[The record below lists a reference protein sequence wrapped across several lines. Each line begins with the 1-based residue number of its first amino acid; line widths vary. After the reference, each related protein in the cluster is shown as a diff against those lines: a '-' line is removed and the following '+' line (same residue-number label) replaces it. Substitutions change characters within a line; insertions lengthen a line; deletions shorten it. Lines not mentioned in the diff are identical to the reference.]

1 MKLKKEKRNREEK
14 NKMENALEDGNL
26 QGETTDNVG
35 QDESVNTEETSG
47 NWEEQ
52 AKYFQSEK
60 DKLSAENSKLKQY
73 EKIGKLLESRPD
85 ITQTIT
91 GMIQGNTSGQPAG
104 PQRVT
109 LEKDEFDPW
118 EAYNDPQSKSYK
130 FRQQEL
136 QDSINGAVN
145 QQMQGLQRNQGEMQL
160 KTELQQRGLSPA
172 EVDSFMQFASQ
183 NPAEYGVDGA
193 IKMWRAVAE
202 SDASNQVPNPLDDIR
217 NTQENPAQGG
227 VLQGQQPQAPKSDN
241 DTMWDAIT
249 KAGSRAKVL

>member
-1 MKLKKEKRNREEK
+1 MD
-14 NKMENALEDGNL
+14 NALEDGHL
-26 QGETTDNVG
+26 EGEAMDNVG
-35 QDESVNTEETSG
+35 QDEAVNTQESSDS
-47 NWEEQ
+47 WEDQ

-60 DKLSAENSKLKQY
+60 DKLAAENTKLQQY
-73 EKIGKLLESRPD
+73 EKIGQLLESRPD
-85 ITQTIT
+85 IANAVA
-91 GMIQGNTSGQPAG
+91 GMVQGAPSGQPAG

-172 EVDSFMQFASQ
+172 EVDSFMNFAAQ

-193 IKMWRAVAE
+193 IKMWRAVGE
-202 SDASNQVPNPLDDIR
+202 SEASNQVPNPLDDVR
-217 NTQENPAQGG
+217 NTQGNPAVGG
-227 VLQGQQPQAPKSDN
+227 VLQGQQPQAPKSD
-241 DTMWDAIT
+241 DDSMWDAIT
-249 KAGSRAKVL
+249 SAGSRTKVL

>member
-1 MKLKKEKRNREEK
+1 MSDAY
-14 NKMENALEDGNL
+14 ENGHQE
-26 QGETTDNVG
+26 GETVDNVG

-60 DKLSAENSKLKQY
+60 DKLSEENSKLKQY
-73 EKIGKLLESRPD
+73 EKIGKLLESSPD

-91 GMIQGNTSGQPAG
+91 GMVQGQGQPQA
-104 PQRVT
+104 PERIA
-109 LEKDEFDPW
+109 LDKDEFDPW

-160 KTELQQRGLSPA
+160 KTELQQRGLSPN
-172 EVDSFMQFASQ
+172 EVDSFMQFAAQ

-202 SDASNQVPNPLDDIR
+202 SGNVSNQVANPLDDIR

-227 VLQGQQPQAPKSDN
+227 VLQGQQPQALKN
-241 DTMWDAIT
+241 DEDAMWDSIV
-249 KAGSRAKVL
+249 KAGGRTNVLK

>member
-1 MKLKKEKRNREEK
+1 MD
-14 NKMENALEDGNL
+14 NALENGHL
-26 QGETTDNVG
+26 EGEPMDNVG
-35 QDESVNTEETSG
+35 QDEAVNTQDSST

-60 DKLSAENSKLKQY
+60 DKIAAENSKLQQY
-73 EKIGKLLESRPD
+73 EKIGQLLESRPD
-85 ITQTIT
+85 IANAVA
-91 GMIQGNTSGQPAG
+91 GMVQGAPSGQPAA
-104 PQRVT
+104 PQRVV

-172 EVDSFMQFASQ
+172 EVDSFMNFAAQ

-202 SDASNQVPNPLDDIR
+202 SGDTGNQVPNPLDDVR
-217 NTQENPAQGG
+217 QTQGNPAVGG
-227 VLQGQQPQAPKSDN
+227 VLQGQQPQAPKSDE
-241 DTMWDAIT
+241 DSMWDAIT
-249 KAGSRAKVL
+249 SAGGRTNVLK

>member
-1 MKLKKEKRNREEK
+1 MTDAYE
-14 NKMENALEDGNL
+14 
-26 QGETTDNVG
+26 GEHPEGEITDNVG
-35 QDESVNTEETSG
+35 QDTVDNTQESSE
-47 NWEEQ
+47 NWEDQ

-60 DKLSAENSKLKQY
+60 DKLAAENSQLKQY
-73 EKIGKLLESRPD
+73 EKVGQLLESRPD
-85 ITQTIT
+85 IANAVA
-91 GMIQGNTSGQPAG
+91 GMIQGNSGQPAG

-160 KTELQQRGLSPA
+160 KADLQQRGLSPA
-172 EVDSFMQFASQ
+172 EVDSFMQFAAQ

-202 SDASNQVPNPLDDIR
+202 SEASNQVPNPLDDIR
-217 NTQENPAQGG
+217 NTQENPAVGG
-227 VLQGQQPQAPKSDN
+227 VLQGQQPQAPKN
-241 DTMWDAIT
+241 DEDSMWDSIT
-249 KAGSRAKVL
+249 AAGGRTNVL